1 MLLRV
6 IFLCIFFCLNLLSFI
21 NLQVAI
27 FHQIWKEFD
36 LSFFLSSFVFSFFT
50 SFFFLSFLYH
60 FFFLS
65 SFHTSS
71 LPPFLPFFTFVPS
84 CLNLSPH
91 FLEFQ
96 LQNIIPLDVLQQVTE
111 APFIFSQLKKNCS
124 WVVSTDFCVNSLFF
138 SAAFCLLLSLSREIF
153 SDILFFSYRNL
164 ILFFLTIFISL
175 LIVLICSFIMSI

>member
-1 MLLRV
+1 MMLLRV

-111 APFIFSQLKKNCS
+111 APFIFSQLKKKLQLGSFHRLLCE
-124 WVVSTDFCVNSLFF
+124 FALFF
-138 SAAFCLLLSLSREIF
+138 RCILSIVKP
-153 SDILFFSYRNL
+153 IQGNFF
-164 ILFFLTIFISL
+164 
-175 LIVLICSFIMSI
+175 